1 MKINIIIC
9 QSIIG
14 QTDIP
19 APQEAVGS
27 TTNEAVLLADVLQH
41 QMELSATKRSASTQ
55 ANYLTAVRSLL
66 NYVGPQTLM
75 ADVDHMTIEGYERWL
90 RRRGVSQ
97 NTASCYMRSL
107 RALLTEADERLAPA
121 FVHVYRGAVRTRKRS
136 LPLDIIARLQ
146 QLDLSRRPTLQLAR
160 DVFLFSFYAM
170 GMPFVDIAHLR
181 PAQLTGDA
189 IVYHRQKTGHRVA
202 VALHPQLTDI
212 IRRYEHQSAR
222 YVFPLLRA
230 DDEADYALALGRYN
244 RRLHRLG
251 RILGLDMPLT
261 SYVARHTWASAAYH
275 SDVGLAVISGALGH
289 ASTQTTMTYIRDID
303 DQTIAQANLRVIG
316 QVPKDVSE

>member
-1 MKINIIIC
+1 MDINIIIC
-9 QSIIG
+9 
-14 QTDIP
+14 P
-19 APQEAVGS
+19 AVPDNTENNCQLSE
-27 TTNEAVLLADVLQH
+27 TPLADVLQR
-41 QMELSATKRSASTQ
+41 QMAAAAPRRSSSTR

-66 NYVGPQTLM
+66 SYVGPQAQL
-75 ADVDHMTIEGYERWL
+75 ADINHMTIEGYERWL
-90 RRRGVSQ
+90 RCRGVSQ

-107 RALLTEADERLAPA
+107 RALLTEADEQLAPA
-121 FVHVYRGAVRTRKRS
+121 FAHVFRGSVRTRKRS
-136 LPLDIIARLQ
+136 LPLDVIARLQ
-146 QLDLSRRPTLQLAR
+146 RLDLSRRPTLQLAR

-181 PAQLTGDA
+181 RPQITADA
-189 IVYHRQKTGHRVA
+189 IVYHRQKTGRRIS
-202 VALHPQLTDI
+202 VALHPRLTDI
-212 IRRYEHQSAR
+212 ISRYEHRSEH
-222 YVFPLLRA
+222 YVFPLLTD